1 MTSNNVAHRRHG
13 APQFQTLFVGTTVG
27 RKTTR
32 RNPRPLEMGTKVE
45 QKEGSPAS
53 QVLMAG
59 SSTQFRGGCYH
70 PAFNTLNFG
79 LTEYPGHQVD
89 LIALDPPLANNP
101 PDLFRLASLGFTEIQ
116 RENLLMDAGATEVLQ
131 DVKKTL
137 DGAAE
142 VEVKPIHNF
151 YHDGYC
157 YQALQSSG
165 GAFGEPILVEHR
177 ARYHRDRT
185 TSSSSERQL
194 ELLHTLELTGALSDT
209 SLKLVDRI
217 FLCEWRKIVL
227 GEYASRV
234 EERMKDPNG
243 PSLQAVTACSNIS
256 GDRTKAYFESPN
268 PDAEELKREPGACL
282 PGLP

>member
-79 LTEYPGHQVD
+79 LTEYPGHRVD

-101 PDLFRLASLGFTEIQ
+101 PAWIHRNTT
-116 RENLLMDAGATEVLQ
+116 REPPHAQDAGATEVLQ
-131 DVKKTL
+131 DVEKTL

-142 VEVKPIHNF
+142 VEVKPARERELDKYIKGTSRSVRNQMRLARQGVRGSG
-151 YHDGYC
+151 YNNLTPGDGTTQKKWRLLDANLKAKIEEFAIPTPPAPQNSNSEC
-157 YQALQSSG
+157 HPAPNQTAAPPRPATTAL
-165 GAFGEPILVEHR
+165 
-177 ARYHRDRT
+177 
-185 TSSSSERQL
+185 
-194 ELLHTLELTGALSDT
+194 
-209 SLKLVDRI
+209 
-217 FLCEWRKIVL
+217 C
-227 GEYASRV
+227 
-234 EERMKDPNG
+234 
-243 PSLQAVTACSNIS
+243 
-256 GDRTKAYFESPN
+256 
-268 PDAEELKREPGACL
+268 
-282 PGLP
+282 